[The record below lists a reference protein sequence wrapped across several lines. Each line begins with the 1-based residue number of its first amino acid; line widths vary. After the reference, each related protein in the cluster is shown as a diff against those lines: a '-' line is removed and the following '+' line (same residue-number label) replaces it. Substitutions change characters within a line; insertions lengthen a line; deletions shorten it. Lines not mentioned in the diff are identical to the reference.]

1 MTLDRR
7 YVIGALFG
15 LLTLGAA
22 AMLADVLGGL
32 LVAWLP
38 DLVIRPR
45 LARETADLPG
55 SLYFVG
61 FVAGLL
67 TLGPI
72 GVIAGPL
79 AVALVVEIGGLLTD
93 EFNRIPVADD

>member
-1 MTLDRR
+1 
-7 YVIGALFG
+7 
-15 LLTLGAA
+15 
-22 AMLADVLGGL
+22 
-32 LVAWLP
+32 
-38 DLVIRPR
+38 VIRTR

-61 FVAGLL
+61 FVGGLL

-79 AVALVVEIGGLLTD
+79 AVALVVEMGNLLTD
-93 EFNRIPVADD
+93 ELNRNPTVDDR